1 MTPKLMIHHPLRDN
15 NVSHITSGYWY
26 NSAAQGK
33 VRADEA
39 YDGEFASSLFDYTNV
54 TAGGQ
59 VLNKLRTVGP
69 SVGSSPTCFVEH
81 IDSPGFPLVTADIL
95 KTNGAAFGGIVND
108 PIVGYTQS
116 VSSCRMSRTPKS
128 YSDSEC

>member
-1 MTPKLMIHHPLRDN
+1 MIHHPLRDN